1 MDYQDI
7 SQKELARDSGVDQST
22 ISKYLSGKNDCRN
35 RKTLVALCCGLKI
48 ETSISDMFFK
58 KCGLSL
64 DESGED
70 GLLRYILTNMLENTP
85 KERNEFLKSYGFKP
99 LTSEDYDKFDYDDLD
114 S

>member
-1 MDYQDI
+1 
-7 SQKELARDSGVDQST
+7 
-22 ISKYLSGKNDCRN
+22 
-35 RKTLVALCCGLKI
+35 
-48 ETSISDMFFK
+48 MFFK
-58 KCGLSL
+58 KCGLAL

-85 KERNEFLKSYGFKP
+85 RERNEFLKSYGFKP